1 VPPLQVTGS
10 SPPFVSLLASL
21 AFLYTEC

>member
-10 SPPFVSLLASL
+10 SPPFVSLPASL
-21 AFLYTEC
+21 VFLYTEC

>member
-10 SPPFVSLLASL
+10 SPPFVSLPASL

>member
-10 SPPFVSLLASL
+10 SPPFVSLPVSL